1 MAKRITIIVGILII
15 LVGGSW
21 LLYNRF
27 GDKKQSTETNVYQT
41 YVVKRGDI
49 TALVSA
55 SGNVQDAAQVG
66 LAFGGSGEVTKILV
80 KEGDKVHKGDLL
92 AQVDTRNADLQ
103 VRQARANLE
112 SAQARLDQLLEP
124 PDQKDVEA
132 ARASLVAAQ
141 ASYDKLVKGPSK
153 DEVASAKAS
162 VDRAKAQL
170 DLAQS
175 AYDRVKYRP
184 NIAMLPQSLQL
195 QDATISYQQAL
206 AQYRLA
212 TQGAS
217 EAQLAAAKAQIAQAD
232 AQLAKLLKGA
242 DSYQVAIAKTQVE
255 TAQVALEQ
263 AKLLLEKTSL
273 TAPID
278 GTIAQVNIVVGQTF
292 AGVGKPAILL
302 DDASGF
308 HLDVSVDE
316 LDIRSV
322 KVGQDATI
330 TLDSDPKANLHGHI
344 AYVSPVSTVEAGAV
358 SYRVRVNL
366 DHTDFPLRSG
376 MSAVANIVTQSKQNV
391 LLVPNRYL
399 RLDRQTD
406 QTIVQKLVDNIPQAT
421 VITLG
426 VRNDQMS
433 EVLSGLKLGDHI
445 ALIKVN
451 SKAKLQAQFGG
462 GGQ

>member
-1 MAKRITIIVGILII
+1 MTKRIIIIVGILVVLI
-15 LVGGSW
+15 GGSW
-21 LLYNRF
+21 LLYSRSEN
-27 GDKKQSTETNVYQT
+27 KKENAETSSYQT
-41 YVVKRGDI
+41 YVVKRGNI
-49 TALVSA
+49 IALVNA
-55 SGNVQDAAQVG
+55 SGNVEDAAQIG
-66 LAFGGSGEVTKILV
+66 LSFGSSGEVTALFV
-80 KEGDKVHKGDLL
+80 KEGDRVHNGDLL
-92 AQVDTRNADLQ
+92 AQVDQRSAELQ
-103 VRQARANLE
+103 VRHAQANLK

-124 PDQKDVEA
+124 PDSKDVA
-132 ARASLVAAQ
+132 AAKASLAAAQ
-141 ASYDKLVKGPSK
+141 AKYDKWLEGPSE
-153 DEVASAKAS
+153 DEIASAKAG

-170 DLAQS
+170 DLAQA

-184 NIAMLPQSLQL
+184 DIAMLPQSLQL

-212 TQGAS
+212 KQGAS
-217 EAQLAAAKAQIAQAD
+217 NAQLASAKAQIAQAE

-242 DSYQVAIAKTQVE
+242 DPYQVTIAKTQVE

-273 TAPID
+273 TAPMD
-278 GTIAQVNIVVGQTF
+278 GTVAQVNIVKGQTF
-292 AGVGKPAILL
+292 VGAGKPAILL

-308 HLDVSVDE
+308 HLEVLVDE
-316 LDIRSV
+316 LDVRSV
-322 KVGQDATI
+322 RVGQDATI
-330 TLDSDPKANLHGHI
+330 SLDADPDVTLHGQV

-366 DHTDFPLRSG
+366 DPTDFPLRSG

-391 LLVPNRYL
+391 VLVPNRYL
-399 RLDRQTD
+399 RLDRQTG

-421 VITLG
+421 VVALG

-433 EVLSGLKLGDHI
+433 EVLSGLQPGDTI
-445 ALIKVN
+445 ALIRPN

-462 GGQ
+462 R